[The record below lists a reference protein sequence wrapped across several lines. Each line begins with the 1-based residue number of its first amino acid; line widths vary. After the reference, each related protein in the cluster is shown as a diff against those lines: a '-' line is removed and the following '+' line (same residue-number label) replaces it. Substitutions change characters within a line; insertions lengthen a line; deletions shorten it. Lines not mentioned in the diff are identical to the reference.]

1 MNAAVDALTPRPF
14 RVARVTPELP
24 DCVTLHVEPDDPSD
38 AAACSA
44 GQFNMLYVPGVG
56 EVPISLSGHDEDGR
70 LMHTIRAVG
79 SVTNRLVAMRP
90 GSRLG
95 LRGPFGDAWNVE
107 SYDGEDLLIV
117 AGGLGIAPLRP
128 LVTQV
133 LRQRERFG
141 RVAILYGTRHPSSIL
156 FREDLQRWR
165 GRFDLTVE
173 VTVDM
178 SDRKWRGEVGVVT
191 RLIERAAFEPDETVA
206 FVCGPE
212 TMMRFAARELVDEG
226 VAPAHVLV
234 SLERN
239 MRCAVGLCG
248 HCQYG
253 PEFICR
259 DGPILSFDRVEP
271 LLEVPEL

>member
-1 MNAAVDALTPRPF
+1 LTEQRDPLTPRSY
-14 RVARVTPELP
+14 RVAQVTPELP
-24 DCVTLHVEPDDPSD
+24 DCVTLHLEPDDPTD
-38 AAACSA
+38 TAVCSA
-44 GQFNMLYVPGVG
+44 GQFNMLYALGVG
-56 EVPISLSGHDEDGR
+56 EVPISLSGRDEKDR

-79 SVTNRLVAMRP
+79 SVTNRLAALRP

-128 LVTQV
+128 LVTEV

-141 RVAILYGTRHPSSIL
+141 RVAILYGARHPSSIL

-253 PEFICR
+253 AEFICR
-259 DGPILSFDRVEP
+259 DGPILSFDRVAP

>member
-1 MNAAVDALTPRPF
+1 LTEQHDPLTPRSY
-14 RVARVTPELP
+14 RVAQVTPELP
-24 DCVTLHVEPDDPSD
+24 DCVTLHLEPDDPAD
-38 AAACSA
+38 TAVCSA
-44 GQFNMLYVPGVG
+44 GQFNMLYALGVG
-56 EVPISLSGHDEDGR
+56 EVPISLSGRDEKNR

-79 SVTNRLVAMRP
+79 SVTNRLAALRP

-128 LVTQV
+128 LVAEV

-141 RVAILYGTRHPSSIL
+141 RVAILYGARHPTSIL

-178 SDRKWRGEVGVVT
+178 SNHKWRGEVGVVT

-212 TMMRFAARELVDEG
+212 TMMRFAARELIDEG

-253 PEFICR
+253 AEFICR
-259 DGPILSFDRVEP
+259 DGPILSFDRVAP

>member
-1 MNAAVDALTPRPF
+1 MIAEQDPLTPRSY
-14 RVARVTPELP
+14 RVAKVTPELP
-24 DCVTLHVEPDDPSD
+24 DCVTLHIEPDDATDPAD
-38 AAACSA
+38 CSA
-44 GQFNMLYVPGVG
+44 GQFNMLYAMGVG
-56 EVPISLSGHDEDGR
+56 EVPISLSGRDDQNR
-70 LMHTIRAVG
+70 LMHTIRSVG
-79 SVTNRLVAMRP
+79 SVTSRLAAMRP
-90 GSRLG
+90 GARLG

-128 LVTQV
+128 LVSEV
-133 LRQRERFG
+133 LHQRERFG
-141 RVAILYGTRHPSSIL
+141 RVAILYGARHPSSIL
-156 FREDLQRWR
+156 FRDDLQRWR

-178 SDRKWRGEVGVVT
+178 SSRKWRGEVGVVT

-212 TMMRFAARELVDEG
+212 TMMRFAARELIDEG
-226 VAPAHVLV
+226 VEPAHVLV

-259 DGPILSFDRVEP
+259 DGPILGFDRVAP